1 MRWTTVNDTPGWA
14 SPGSADDRNTNP
26 PRPAE
31 PAGSSQWAD
40 NQPPPAPWSGQT
52 GGHGAPT
59 PPPAPG
65 WGGGPHHG
73 WGVPVAA
80 KPGVIPLRPLG
91 VTEILEGSVATLR
104 GHWPTV
110 LGITLTVS
118 VFAQLCIT
126 AADLAFGIEPVKQS
140 AEPGTDEALR
150 EAFDSARVAL
160 INALPTMFIGLIVTF
175 LVTALLTMV
184 VSRAV
189 LGRKLS
195 LTEAWQEA
203 RPRLPQLLGLTFLL
217 PLIAVAIAAT
227 AMAPGLL
234 LGGNSGALLLT
245 LGTLVGMPLM
255 IWVMVRFTLAP
266 TALMLERQGVMA
278 ALRRS
283 ARLVEGAWWRTFGIM
298 LLTILISFVIQLIV
312 GIPFIAL
319 GYLADSG
326 GMSDLMAGRTPDS
339 WQFLLVT
346 GIGAVIGYAISYPLS
361 AGVTALLYIDQRI
374 RRESLDLELARVADL
389 PGSGTPSPTSGFTS

>member
-1 MRWTTVNDTPGWA
+1 R
-14 SPGSADDRNTNP
+14 
-26 PRPAE
+26 
-31 PAGSSQWAD
+31 
-40 NQPPPAPWSGQT
+40 SGIT
-52 GGHGAPT
+52 
-59 PPPAPG
+59 PG